1 MDAFLT
7 WQNIHISTKELKL
20 CLAGSIKPLPMKVK
34 DKTGIFIFTMI
45 INMVLEVVANA
56 TQVKK

>member
-1 MDAFLT
+1 
-7 WQNIHISTKELKL
+7 
-20 CLAGSIKPLPMKVK
+20 MKVK